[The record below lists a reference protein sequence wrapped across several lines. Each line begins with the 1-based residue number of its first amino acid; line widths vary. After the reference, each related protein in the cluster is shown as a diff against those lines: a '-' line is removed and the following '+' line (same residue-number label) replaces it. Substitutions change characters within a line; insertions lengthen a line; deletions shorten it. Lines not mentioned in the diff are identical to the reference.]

1 MCLVTISTRRRN
13 IMGEQSGGQP
23 PMPPG
28 EAGRTMVV
36 FAPRVDAALKQQ
48 ADDLRAIT
56 GQTVNEIGQEALQM
70 WVDAQLADEDVR
82 AQAMAGLEEEQRRL
96 EEKRASIARVL
107 GTTAGTSGDATK
119 SRGTGQS
126 RRRTTDKE

>member
-1 MCLVTISTRRRN
+1 
-13 IMGEQSGGQP
+13 MGEQPGTQP
-23 PMPPG
+23 PAPPG
-28 EAGRTMVV
+28 EAERTMVV

-48 ADDLRAIT
+48 ADGLRAIT
-56 GQTVNEIGQEALQM
+56 GQTINEIGQEALQM

-107 GTTAGTSGDATK
+107 GTTAGAAGDEKPSDDTG
-119 SRGTGQS
+119 RGG
-126 RRRTTDKE
+126 RRAKDKD